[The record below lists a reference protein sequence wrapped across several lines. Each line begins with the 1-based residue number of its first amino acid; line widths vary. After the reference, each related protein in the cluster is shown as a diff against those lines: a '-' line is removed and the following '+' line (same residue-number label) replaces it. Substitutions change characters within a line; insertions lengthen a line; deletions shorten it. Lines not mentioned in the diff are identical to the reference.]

1 MAESKPEL
9 PPDVPFGTHPR
20 RSAWPLTAL
29 VIVFAL
35 WFAFLVWMAMRYP
48 AR

>member
-1 MAESKPEL
+1 MAESKPET
-9 PPDVPFGTHPR
+9 PPNVPFGTYPR
-20 RSAWPLTAL
+20 RPCWPLAALL
-29 VIVFAL
+29 VIFAV